1 MVSHR
6 APDGLVA
13 SSSYDAC
20 GRLTAR
26 SYANLGE
33 WQDPGP
39 ESYTYDALGRLTSAV
54 NAGGSVARTY
64 DTLGNMLTETVA
76 SAQLPGAP
84 KTTTSTYDGY
94 GRRNS
99 IAYPG
104 GAVFDLTRD
113 GLGRLTKIEYG
124 IYPYAEFSWQGA
136 RPAGR
141 SFPLN
146 STETEI
152 AYGPRGR
159 RVSQITHSDD
169 SKAAFDTRQYV
180 WDKAGN
186 LLERTVTMGG
196 SPIETEFSYD
206 ALNRMTAAGAESW
219 TLDDAGNRTGG
230 DYALDGAAGDMNR
243 YTASPGHTEHRYDA
257 SGALSATDNADW
269 LFYDALGRPVEAFY
283 GIDLSAS
290 AEISLDPAG
299 PDAIELPLGYAD
311 WDFNSGD
318 GTLTETSV
326 YAARMLVGTEFMR
339 VVTSIRYKSAHDPDD
354 PDGDTNEEFSTE
366 DYRSKFYAE
375 FILDADV
382 SDPSN
387 PPDCPFLAVAIT
399 PAELLLVE
407 YDGGETRELA
417 RTDFVSEEDVWH
429 TLSAV
434 TADGRAIV
442 SCVPDTAGA
451 AAARLDADFSVGAA
465 AGGVDGAVGVGVG
478 ANAAYTFED
487 LGSRADL
494 GEYTAHY
501 RWEYDALGRK
511 SAEMRAPYGGAK
523 TWTIFAYDGLRQLQ
537 AFDVVSQEPPDTDP
551 TALYLYGPGG
561 LDDLVGMMLECDET
575 PGLNQ
580 AAETFFAHTDAQN
593 SVVALVRPN
602 GAIAERYAYAPF
614 GEPAIYAPDGTTER
628 TASLYN
634 NTRLYTGRP
643 WNADLGLYDCRMRHY
658 DPVLGRFI
666 SPDPIGAYG
675 DWNNLGNPYSY
686 VGNNPGA
693 FTDPLGLQTS
703 DEDINRLLDRG
714 TVHPGDPFLMSVGK
728 GDNPVAN
735 ATRPIG
741 RAHPAAAV

>member
-1 MVSHR
+1 MR
-6 APDGLVA
+6 AGA
-13 SSSYDAC
+13 SR
-20 GRLTAR
+20 G
-26 SYANLGE
+26 
-33 WQDPGP
+33 
-39 ESYTYDALGRLTSAV
+39 
-54 NAGGSVARTY
+54 TY

-113 GLGRLTKIEYG
+113 DLGRLTKIEYG

-283 GIDLSAS
+283 GIDLSAT
-290 AEISLDPAG
+290 AEISLDPAE

-354 PDGDTNEEFSTE
+354 GDGVLPSGDFRGG

-375 FILDADV
+375 FILDADA
-382 SDPSN
+382 SD

-407 YDGGETRELA
+407 YEGSGGETRELA

-494 GEYTAHY
+494 ANTPRITGGNTT
-501 RWEYDALGRK
+501 R
-511 SAEMRAPYGGAK
+511 SGAK
-523 TWTIFAYDGLRQLQ
+523 ARRC
-537 AFDVVSQEPPDTDP
+537 ARP
-551 TALYLYGPGG
+551 TA
-561 LDDLVGMMLECDET
+561 
-575 PGLNQ
+575 
-580 AAETFFAHTDAQN
+580 
-593 SVVALVRPN
+593 ALKR
-602 GAIAERYAYAPF
+602 
-614 GEPAIYAPDGTTER
+614 
-628 TASLYN
+628 
-634 NTRLYTGRP
+634 
-643 WNADLGLYDCRMRHY
+643 
-658 DPVLGRFI
+658 GRF
-666 SPDPIGAYG
+666 SPTTGFAGCRP
-675 DWNNLGNPYSY
+675 S
-686 VGNNPGA
+686 
-693 FTDPLGLQTS
+693 TS
-703 DEDINRLLDRG
+703 SRR
-714 TVHPGDPFLMSVGK
+714 
-728 GDNPVAN
+728 
-735 ATRPIG
+735 TRPTPTRPRCICT
-741 RAHPAAAV
+741 APAASTTSWA